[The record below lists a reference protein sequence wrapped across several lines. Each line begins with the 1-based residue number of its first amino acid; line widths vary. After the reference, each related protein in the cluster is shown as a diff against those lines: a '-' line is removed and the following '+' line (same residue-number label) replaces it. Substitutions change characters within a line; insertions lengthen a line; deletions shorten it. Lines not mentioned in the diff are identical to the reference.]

1 MMILILVLAVL
12 VLFVVFRW
20 GRVYERKQ
28 FVRVGTRKP
37 TTQDVIFGGKK

>member
-37 TTQDVIFGGKK
+37 TTQDVILGGKK